1 MGRKR
6 PILNGRYRPIADC
19 RSDFTFLP
27 LESFLFHLHVQC
39 TDNSEKKRGFCVSC
53 RSYIRKEGEML
64 MDLSRD
70 AAKALLD
77 AGIDATAALN
87 SGVAAFI

>member
-1 MGRKR
+1 
-6 PILNGRYRPIADC
+6 
-19 RSDFTFLP
+19 
-27 LESFLFHLHVQC
+27 
-39 TDNSEKKRGFCVSC
+39 
-53 RSYIRKEGEML
+53 ML

-77 AGIDATAALN
+77 GGIDATAALN

>member
-1 MGRKR
+1 MNSIRWTVANR
-6 PILNGRYRPIADC
+6 PLADC

-70 AAKALLD
+70 AAKASLD
-77 AGIDATAALN
+77 GGIDATAALT